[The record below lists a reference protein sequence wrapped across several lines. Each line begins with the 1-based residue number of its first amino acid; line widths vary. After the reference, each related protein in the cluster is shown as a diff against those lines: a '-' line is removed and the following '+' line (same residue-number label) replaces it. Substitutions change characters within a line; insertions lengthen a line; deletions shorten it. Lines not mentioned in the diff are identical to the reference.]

1 MKAQRKV
8 TTIEV
13 VQYHAGQ
20 PLSPELDGIVT
31 FSGLLGGP
39 TVASVYNRPHNAQM
53 VVNDGDYVR
62 IDTPDDIYPIARE
75 KFDELYEPA

>member
-1 MKAQRKV
+1 
-8 TTIEV
+8 
-13 VQYHAGQ
+13 
-20 PLSPELDGIVT
+20 
-31 FSGLLGGP
+31 
-39 TVASVYNRPHNAQM
+39 M